1 MKKQR
6 IFFKALAVML
16 SVIIISAAIPFTVFA
31 ETESILSEAD
41 ESDFTYNFVTQDTIE
56 ITSYSGYE
64 CNVTVPKTID
74 GFTVVGIANFHKAPE
89 SMKINTK
96 LKKVI
101 LPDTVTYI
109 GDNAFEHE
117 RDGFNTDYSKLIE
130 IVLPEGLLTIGN
142 YAFSDCREL
151 KKIDIPSTVTNIG
164 EGAFQ
169 HCNSMKEINFRGKN
183 TTLTGDS
190 FGTAK
195 WSTLASALDKEYQN
209 WLYQDNNSDFFI
221 WQGWLLGYKGES
233 KTPVIPKGVVGIG
246 SSVFH
251 YNTEITAVTLPD
263 GLKYIGENAFY
274 GCTGLTKVDIPA
286 GVERI
291 ESSAFADCEN
301 IASVTFRKG
310 LKYIGESAF
319 DDCKALTSVSLPN
332 GLKEIGDC
340 AFSYCENIQQFSFP
354 KSLEK
359 ITQSAVQDTKW
370 FQSIPSETEIYCGS
384 VFLGIAGLYVD
395 YPSKLVIRPG
405 TLNVYIEY
413 YCEGLN
419 ELVLPDGLKSLTIKE
434 GYYCNITTLDIP
446 ESVEYINCNKL
457 ESLTTVNFPQ
467 EAKIESNSFSSCPKL
482 KNITVP
488 RGNPYLNAFGGSNEI
503 ESITLPDD
511 VLKVE
516 QIGGPKLKYVNL
528 GKIRVLGEHALSR
541 CSNLKSINLPNTL
554 VSIGDFAFNECTGL
568 ESITLPDSLTSI
580 GLGAMNGCSSLK
592 SVKGGKNV
600 KTLGDYCF
608 TDCTSLNSF
617 GSLPQGVQL
626 VYHGTFANTAWYNN
640 QPDGQVYFGSIAYCY
655 KGDMKSNSV
664 LTIKSGTVS
673 VAEGYIFGSVDLNW
687 RDMADFSQ
695 PNLVGLVLPKSCKY
709 VGRESFSKCP
719 NLKSVDLGGTEY
731 VGDSAFNNTACET
744 ITLPSTM
751 RHIGQHAFASRKL
764 KNAYLNVGLRAIEEG
779 AFFSMGDIKSITIP
793 ESVTFIDSYSIGY
806 YPPDPDDP
814 LTPSATI
821 PDFVIYGVGGT
832 EAERYANQNGIKFC
846 GSKTLINSM
855 IVIGNGYGN
864 WLNGAYWNTYYEENY
879 MEKISDTV
887 YQITFKNVE
896 QNDDCQFKLVANG
909 LLNDTWGGVV
919 ASPGKTETAVYN
931 SDDNITFSVDYEL
944 ADVTLTV
951 DLTDFDSVKK
961 TGVKF
966 RIDVVD
972 KTPPLKVY
980 GDVNGDGEV
989 TIEDATIIQKEIVG
1003 FVYFDYNQYIL
1014 ADVDND
1020 GEVTVFDVTL
1030 IQKYLAGGYSD
1041 TGLVGELSDI
1051 R

>member
-310 LKYIGESAF
+310 LK
-319 DDCKALTSVSLPN
+319 
-332 GLKEIGDC
+332 
-340 AFSYCENIQQFSFP
+340 
-354 KSLEK
+354 
-359 ITQSAVQDTKW
+359 
-370 FQSIPSETEIYCGS
+370 
-384 VFLGIAGLYVD
+384 
-395 YPSKLVIRPG
+395 
-405 TLNVYIEY
+405 
-413 YCEGLN
+413 
-419 ELVLPDGLKSLTIKE
+419 
-434 GYYCNITTLDIP
+434 
-446 ESVEYINCNKL
+446 
-457 ESLTTVNFPQ
+457 
-467 EAKIESNSFSSCPKL
+467 
-482 KNITVP
+482 
-488 RGNPYLNAFGGSNEI
+488 
-503 ESITLPDD
+503 
-511 VLKVE
+511 
-516 QIGGPKLKYVNL
+516 
-528 GKIRVLGEHALSR
+528 
-541 CSNLKSINLPNTL
+541 
-554 VSIGDFAFNECTGL
+554 
-568 ESITLPDSLTSI
+568 
-580 GLGAMNGCSSLK
+580 
-592 SVKGGKNV
+592 
-600 KTLGDYCF
+600 
-608 TDCTSLNSF
+608 
-617 GSLPQGVQL
+617 
-626 VYHGTFANTAWYNN
+626 
-640 QPDGQVYFGSIAYCY
+640 
-655 KGDMKSNSV
+655 
-664 LTIKSGTVS
+664 
-673 VAEGYIFGSVDLNW
+673 
-687 RDMADFSQ
+687 
-695 PNLVGLVLPKSCKY
+695 
-709 VGRESFSKCP
+709 
-719 NLKSVDLGGTEY
+719 
-731 VGDSAFNNTACET
+731 
-744 ITLPSTM
+744 
-751 RHIGQHAFASRKL
+751 
-764 KNAYLNVGLRAIEEG
+764 
-779 AFFSMGDIKSITIP
+779 
-793 ESVTFIDSYSIGY
+793 
-806 YPPDPDDP
+806 
-814 LTPSATI
+814 
-821 PDFVIYGVGGT
+821 
-832 EAERYANQNGIKFC
+832 
-846 GSKTLINSM
+846 
-855 IVIGNGYGN
+855 
-864 WLNGAYWNTYYEENY
+864 
-879 MEKISDTV
+879 
-887 YQITFKNVE
+887 
-896 QNDDCQFKLVANG
+896 
-909 LLNDTWGGVV
+909 
-919 ASPGKTETAVYN
+919 
-931 SDDNITFSVDYEL
+931 
-944 ADVTLTV
+944 
-951 DLTDFDSVKK
+951 
-961 TGVKF
+961 
-966 RIDVVD
+966 
-972 KTPPLKVY
+972 
-980 GDVNGDGEV
+980 
-989 TIEDATIIQKEIVG
+989 
-1003 FVYFDYNQYIL
+1003 
-1014 ADVDND
+1014 
-1020 GEVTVFDVTL
+1020 
-1030 IQKYLAGGYSD
+1030 
-1041 TGLVGELSDI
+1041 
-1051 R
+1051 